1 MLVTSIY
8 RPPNSKAD
16 LMDQLENYFNIL
28 DEQNKELII
37 TGDLNCDL
45 SLSVLQPHSCR
56 LIDIL
61 EFIQLKQLIVDP
73 TRITSNTKVNLTP
86 SRELMGVSC
95 FLRVAWSFRDNCV
108 CFRNIVNLV
117 NNL

>member
-1 MLVTSIY
+1 MALRGI
-8 RPPNSKAD
+8 KAW
-16 LMDQLENYFNIL
+16 
-28 DEQNKELII
+28 
-37 TGDLNCDL
+37 
-45 SLSVLQPHSCR
+45 
-56 LIDIL
+56 
-61 EFIQLKQLIVDP
+61 LK
-73 TRITSNTKVNLTP
+73 KVNLTP